1 MRIAVTLNYYTTGVI
16 ARRVKIES
24 TVVQLTAGSLPTL
37 FPFER
42 ETSEIFFYIRSTFSI
57 TNFRKPK
64 TLNLPRQIIR
74 PKWRTAMVSQFGSGL
89 ILKIS
94 LGEAA
99 QKNADMAAGIQAR
112 SWFPVRIAAGGLA
125 WCGNNLNS
133 LNTNWTLF
141 TSKTQ
146 ENFVTVR
153 LPMKKRKLAKF
164 DLLYNTK
171 TFSRK
176 TGLSS
181 LKRAIE
187 SSRNISNKQENFVT
201 VRLPTKETGLR
212 I

>member
-1 MRIAVTLNYYTTGVI
+1 MNGFFNWQEDRCQ
-16 ARRVKIES
+16 RVVLSSKKLRK
-24 TVVQLTAGSLPTL
+24 V
-37 FPFER
+37 
-42 ETSEIFFYIRSTFSI
+42 FFYIRSTFSI

-74 PKWRTAMVSQFGSGL
+74 PKWRTAMVSRFGSGL

-94 LGEAA
+94 PGQAA

-164 DLLYNTK
+164 ASYTIRRP
-171 TFSRK
+171 FQ
-176 TGLSS
+176 
-181 LKRAIE
+181 E
-187 SSRNISNKQENFVT
+187 KQVCP
-201 VRLPTKETGLR
+201 V
-212 I
+212 

>member
-1 MRIAVTLNYYTTGVI
+1 MNGFFNWQEDRCQ
-16 ARRVKIES
+16 RVVPSSKKLRK
-24 TVVQLTAGSLPTL
+24 V
-37 FPFER
+37 
-42 ETSEIFFYIRSTFSI
+42 FFYIRSTFSI

-89 ILKIS
+89 ILNIS

-201 VRLPTKETGLR
+201 VRLPAKETRLR